1 MASRPRGVP
10 SSDPNRTLEQRRLQK
25 LVETE
30 LKRSEL
36 VYLALSVMAPL
47 LGAALLRYVG
57 TALTGKDYISW
68 FSTGLFVLVSGVRP
82 WRHLSHRLHARA
94 EDLQEIMAIS
104 RHKGPDM
111 PTRIAQLEKEIVL
124 LKSEL
129 ATKREMTAFTHDV
142 NGALDLLE
150 LTLGRHKHASEHEYR
165 DVDKRL
171 STLEKV
177 TLNGHGPRRAS
188 LPWSGNPFN
197 RSTKVAGRS
206 EHHPAGEKRRRKSH
220 VVGRRGVIGPLLDLL
235 LYPFSMGRTW
245 LFEMVDFLRIG
256 PVLDVLLYPFSM
268 GRTLLF
274 EMVDFLRKHLV

>member
-1 MASRPRGVP
+1 MASRPRGGVP

-68 FSTGLFVLVSGVRP
+68 FNTGLFVLVSGVRP

-129 ATKREMTAFTHDV
+129 ATKRDVAAFTNDV

-150 LTLGRHKHASEHEYR
+150 LTLGRHTHAAEHQYR
-165 DVDKRL
+165 DVDERL
-171 STLEKV
+171 SALEKV
-177 TLNGHGPRRAS
+177 TLKDAHSLRRAS
-188 LPWSGNPFN
+188 LPWSGNFFN
-197 RSTKVAGRS
+197 RPKKAAGRS
-206 EHHPAGEKRRRKSH
+206 EHHLGEKRRRKSH
-220 VVGRRGVIGPLLDLL
+220 VVPGGWYGRGLIGSFLDL
-235 LYPFSMGRTW
+235 
-245 LFEMVDFLRIG
+245 
-256 PVLDVLLYPFSM
+256 LLYPFSM

-274 EMVDFLRKHLV
+274 EMVDFLRRHLV